1 MFGKGIACLPAHL
14 GTDAYQSYLMVMP
27 ADVLATLYE
36 RFGAR
41 LLEQNVRTFLQARG
55 NVNQG
60 IRATIL
66 NEPGMFFAYNNGIPP
81 SGGSGRAGLSGLS
94 QASARASVETGNGAN
109 SSRSSS
115 RRATR

>member
-27 ADVLATLYE
+27 AEVLATLYE

-60 IRATIL
+60 IRATNL
-66 NEPGMFFAYNNGIPP
+66 NEPGMFFAYNNGITATDRK
-81 SGGSGRAGLSGLS
+81 STRL
-94 QASARASVETGNGAN
+94 N
-109 SSRSSS
+109 SSHYCSTHMQSS
-115 RRATR
+115 ACIKKIT